1 VNTFVPEIG
10 IRQSTC
16 LTDITAEARA
26 RCGRLW
32 MPSIDHAVVAVQAA
46 RTERRRNV
54 IGCGG
59 WSWQFLAAP
68 QLRSTTQSSA
78 PHHLPKSL
86 RTRSRSD
93 HDQRILIRLSVRISK
108 HEDQCGIY
116 KGLLLIE
123 VLLETLMYVRI
134 ICSDGRA
141 SLLLSLLRFLSVP
154 PARSLSSPPSLP
166 AALGVWSL
174 PGASP

>member
-1 VNTFVPEIG
+1 MDELSINHATEHFCTEIG

-26 RCGRLW
+26 RCGRLS

-59 WSWQFLAAP
+59 RSWQFLAAP
-68 QLRSTTQSSA
+68 HGRSTRQSS
-78 PHHLPKSL
+78 HLPKSL

-93 HDQRILIRLSVRISK
+93 HDQRTLIRLLVRISK

-116 KGLLLIE
+116 KGSLLHK
-123 VLLETLMYVRI
+123 VLLEILMYVRI

-141 SLLLSLLRFLSVP
+141 SLLLSLL
-154 PARSLSSPPSLP
+154 
-166 AALGVWSL
+166 
-174 PGASP
+174 